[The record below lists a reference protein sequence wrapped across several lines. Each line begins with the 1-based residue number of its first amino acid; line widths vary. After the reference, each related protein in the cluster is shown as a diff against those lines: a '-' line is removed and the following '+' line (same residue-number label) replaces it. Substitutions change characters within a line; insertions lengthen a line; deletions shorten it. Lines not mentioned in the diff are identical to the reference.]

1 VIKAAQVQATTPEER
16 VRLVVEA
23 CRRGGVEV
31 DGARPWYGVQ
41 LYILLPGPPDHVPN
55 ASVGW
60 PRYDLK
66 GKLRFGV
73 SLTSEK
79 AVQVVLMSA
88 DTDVLRALATNGSTS
103 LERHL
108 DRTAAACG
116 QQTEIVC

>member
-1 VIKAAQVQATTPEER
+1 MSEAAQLQTITPKER

-41 LYILLPGPPDHVPN
+41 LYILIPGPPDHVPN
-55 ASVGW
+55 ASMGW
-60 PRYDLK
+60 PRHDLK

-73 SLTSEK
+73 SLGSED
-79 AVQVVLMSA
+79 AVQAVLASA
-88 DTDVLRALATNGSTS
+88 DADVLRALAMNGSAS

-108 DRTAAACG
+108 DRMAA
-116 QQTEIVC
+116 EKPVD